1 MKDLINIL
9 TEKLLKD
16 KDISS
21 LKYTNEITVH
31 KPTSYDPLLFLQSK
45 IKASKDPKER
55 ASLAIKCAEM
65 VLYIF
70 EKKYP
75 NDKRPRK
82 AIEAAKKCLANPT
95 KENKKVAADAATDA
109 YNTTYAIEQGDD
121 TFVYDDYTGTDAA
134 AFTSYQAALSTV
146 WIEDNESESEYAA
159 EYAIDAVK
167 KYYNLNE
174 ITVFKPSPINPL
186 LDLQSQ
192 IKASKDPKKLIP
204 LAIQCAEIVLHIFEK
219 KYPNDDRPRK
229 AIEAARACLANPTE
243 ENKQA
248 AVNAATNAEDAADDI
263 NDSNNIY
270 SFAAA
275 DAALAT
281 ADAALTAAEFED
293 SETNIVINAG
303 STAYLAI
310 QATRLYYNLDN
321 PINEITVYKPVSPPS
336 IPNEIK
342 EQIKNRIIS
351 FITDEIAD
359 QFQPEQIVQYFL
371 ENAPDIFEPFIID
384 QMIFN
389 NYEVFKNGEEI
400 LLSYNNQNIIDE
412 QDIIDYINTKPDL
425 QEYLSKILK
434 EFYLENVEVDTIYKN
449 VLKLAQES
457 YAADDYIFRNKR
469 IDNYYLDH
477 WIKDNV
483 EYTYLGDIIDSDLAH
498 FEQFLEKKFLNTDLI
513 NEITVHKPTPLPVLL
528 DLQSKIKASNDPKE
542 KVSLA
547 IQCVERVLY
556 IYEEKYPNDK
566 RPRKAIE
573 AAKKCLANPTE
584 ENEKI
589 AKDAVAT
596 YNAAYNDIDD
606 DIAIKVYRVSANMA
620 YITYAYIT
628 YDDIT
633 YRDFD
638 LITNQAIEVVK
649 KFYNLNESLN
659 KMKSNIPINLK
670 EAIKSLTEYMI
681 NQGMDIKPLPK
692 LKLIN
697 NDSKNASNILGKT
710 AHYDP
715 NDCSITLY
723 TMNRLPKDVLRSY
736 AHEMIHRM
744 QDNEGRLQNI
754 HTTNTNEGGELE
766 ELEKEAYLKGNM
778 CLRNWE
784 DKIKNN
790 TSIKE
795 NEESTFSNVKTENE
809 WELKIL
815 TDSINAEELKNKLMD
830 PKYFSGAFT
839 NKSENLK
846 NFEKTAFGEP
856 AVSNAANIKTY
867 QENGPELY
875 KKLASFGREK
885 GVTLTKDDFDET
897 RDDKNKMIFMFLKK
911 TTKNYNLVKDFY
923 TAQNKEIGVKPEI
936 HPNVIN
942 STTIRFPLSDYAN
955 LNKILGNLQKAEILT
970 NEDYTL
976 KKQPKL

>member
-1 MKDLINIL
+1 
-9 TEKLLKD
+9 
-16 KDISS
+16 
-21 LKYTNEITVH
+21 
-31 KPTSYDPLLFLQSK
+31 
-45 IKASKDPKER
+45 
-55 ASLAIKCAEM
+55 
-65 VLYIF
+65 
-70 EKKYP
+70 
-75 NDKRPRK
+75 
-82 AIEAAKKCLANPT
+82 
-95 KENKKVAADAATDA
+95 
-109 YNTTYAIEQGDD
+109 
-121 TFVYDDYTGTDAA
+121 
-134 AFTSYQAALSTV
+134 
-146 WIEDNESESEYAA
+146 
-159 EYAIDAVK
+159 
-167 KYYNLNE
+167 
-174 ITVFKPSPINPL
+174 
-186 LDLQSQ
+186 
-192 IKASKDPKKLIP
+192 
-204 LAIQCAEIVLHIFEK
+204 
-219 KYPNDDRPRK
+219 
-229 AIEAARACLANPTE
+229 
-243 ENKQA
+243 
-248 AVNAATNAEDAADDI
+248 
-263 NDSNNIY
+263 
-270 SFAAA
+270 
-275 DAALAT
+275 
-281 ADAALTAAEFED
+281 
-293 SETNIVINAG
+293 
-303 STAYLAI
+303 
-310 QATRLYYNLDN
+310 
-321 PINEITVYKPVSPPS
+321 
-336 IPNEIK
+336 
-342 EQIKNRIIS
+342 
-351 FITDEIAD
+351 
-359 QFQPEQIVQYFL
+359 
-371 ENAPDIFEPFIID
+371 
-384 QMIFN
+384 
-389 NYEVFKNGEEI
+389 
-400 LLSYNNQNIIDE
+400 
-412 QDIIDYINTKPDL
+412 
-425 QEYLSKILK
+425 
-434 EFYLENVEVDTIYKN
+434 
-449 VLKLAQES
+449 
-457 YAADDYIFRNKR
+457 
-469 IDNYYLDH
+469 
-477 WIKDNV
+477 
-483 EYTYLGDIIDSDLAH
+483 
-498 FEQFLEKKFLNTDLI
+498 
-513 NEITVHKPTPLPVLL
+513 
-528 DLQSKIKASNDPKE
+528 
-542 KVSLA
+542 
-547 IQCVERVLY
+547 
-556 IYEEKYPNDK
+556 
-566 RPRKAIE
+566 
-573 AAKKCLANPTE
+573 
-584 ENEKI
+584 
-589 AKDAVAT
+589 
-596 YNAAYNDIDD
+596 
-606 DIAIKVYRVSANMA
+606 
-620 YITYAYIT
+620 
-628 YDDIT
+628 
-633 YRDFD
+633 
-638 LITNQAIEVVK
+638 
-649 KFYNLNESLN
+649 
-659 KMKSNIPINLK
+659 MKSNIPINLK

-923 TAQNKEIGVKPEI
+923 AAQNKEIGVKPEI